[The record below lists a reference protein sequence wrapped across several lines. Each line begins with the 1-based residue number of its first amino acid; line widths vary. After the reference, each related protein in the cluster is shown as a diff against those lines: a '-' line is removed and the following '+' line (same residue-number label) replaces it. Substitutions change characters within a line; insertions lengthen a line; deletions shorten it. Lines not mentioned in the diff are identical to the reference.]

1 MKKFKRQFVNVPGK
15 IMIYSLGSRLR
26 LEYLA
31 EKQDSYQ
38 CIIISLS
45 GQYVTNKDYRIRFM
59 DTQGNP
65 LDKDIESDLDYIIAD
80 IKFNYKGV
88 IEPIEIEQFKHYFYK
103 EMMDTLVSTALKR
116 KTELLDFFDPQVWK
130 DSEIELPEHTGDYE
144 TDYKMAHLREV
155 QAKRKAE
162 EDERAKYI
170 NIKDIPYSTTK
181 QVEELREYR
190 KSNATKI

>member
-31 EKQDSYQ
+31 EKQDSHQ
-38 CIIISLS
+38 CVIISLS

-65 LDKDIESDLDYIIAD
+65 LDKDIESDLEYIMAD
-80 IKFNYKGV
+80 IKYNYKGLV
-88 IEPIEIEQFKHYFYK
+88 CETQISFIKQYFYTY
-103 EMMDTLVSTALKR
+103 MMDIMVSTALKR

-130 DSEIELPEHTGDYE
+130 DSEIELPQPTGNYE
-144 TDYKMAHLREV
+144 TDYKMAYLREV
-155 QAKRKAE
+155 QKNRISE
-162 EDERAKYI
+162 EDERMQYPMTPEEAFSKGDTWPPKGV
-170 NIKDIPYSTTK
+170 NI
-181 QVEELREYR
+181 
-190 KSNATKI
+190 TKI